1 MKKTSGYSRTIL
13 AVFVANI
20 LFAPSSFAAL
30 TATPTQYGDNASAGA
45 PTASAFGSYA
55 NASGHNSFDGSVYF
69 LEGQHHTGSVTGR
82 GN

>member
-55 NASGHNSFDGSVYF
+55 NASASDATAIGSNSKA
-69 LEGQHHTGSVTGR
+69 
-82 GN
+82 